1 MEKRRRRIRGMVE
14 NCVTVNTD
22 KDIRVGFV
30 LPPGHWLGGKNYL
43 RNLFAAIR
51 AVPGNAVTPVIFTGK
66 HEVSSLPDFSGI
78 EVVGSSMVDQK
89 TPAWFARRATM
100 KSISQDLPLRKLL
113 QRHKIS
119 VLSHSFH
126 LGRQDN
132 IKTIGWIPD
141 FQHIHLPEFFTKEER
156 ALRNR
161 EFMSICRQC
170 DTVVVSSASA
180 RADLLSFAPEYFHKA
195 ELLRFVASPV
205 PLADAASLQEL
216 MKLYDFAG
224 PYLLLPNQFWAHKN
238 HRVVIKALQKLKL
251 QKKAVQVLATGSSQD
266 YRNPSFFP
274 SLMQYAADCEVL
286 DCFRVLGQIPF
297 NHLAGL
303 MHHATAFI
311 NPSLFEGWSTSVEEA
326 KSMGKQIIL
335 SDIPAHREQ
344 APDRGFFFAPEDDN
358 ACAKAMGAA
367 FDGFEAHW
375 DFAIQEEALAR
386 FPERQRGFG
395 KAYEAVVKMTV
406 ARS

>member
-1 MEKRRRRIRGMVE
+1 VEKRRRRIRGVVE
-14 NCVTVNTD
+14 NCFKVNTD
-22 KDIRVGFV
+22 KHIRVGFV

-43 RNLFAAIR
+43 RNLLAAIR
-51 AVPGNAVTPVIFTGK
+51 SVPDNVVTPVIFTGK
-66 HEVSSLPDFSGI
+66 RQASSLPDFPGI
-78 EVVGSSMVDQK
+78 EVIGSSMVDQK
-89 TPAWFARRATM
+89 TPAWFARKATM

-126 LGRQDN
+126 LGRQQN

-141 FQHIHLPEFFTKEER
+141 FQHVRLPEFFTQDER
-156 ALRNR
+156 ARRDR

-170 DTVVVSSASA
+170 DTVIVSSESA
-180 RADLLSFAPEYFHKA
+180 RADLLSFAPECFHKA

-205 PLADAASLQEL
+205 PLADAAALQDL

-238 HRVVIKALQKLKL
+238 HRVVIRALQRLKL
-251 QKKAVQVLATGSSQD
+251 QGEAVQVLATGSPQD
-266 YRNPSFFP
+266 YRNRSFFP
-274 SLMQYAADCEVL
+274 SLMQYASDCEVL

-303 MHHATAFI
+303 MQHATAFI

-335 SDIPAHREQ
+335 SDIPVHREQ
-344 APDRGFFFAPEDDN
+344 APERGFFFTPEDDT
-358 ACAKAMGAA
+358 ACAEAMVAA
-367 FDGFEAHW
+367 FDGFEAHQ
-375 DFAIQEEALAR
+375 DLAMQEEALAR
-386 FPERQRGFG
+386 FPKRQREFG
-395 KAYEAVVKMTV
+395 KVYEAVVKKTI
-406 ARS
+406 AQT